1 MKTKKPSGAS
11 AGKTKK
17 TRSGPH
23 PRSERMRQE
32 IVMAAAEAFAKK
44 GYRATTMQE
53 IAAAAGYTAAS
64 LYTYF
69 KSKEEIFRAIVKNL
83 KADLLGTY
91 RERLP
96 AGLSFAQ
103 RLELL
108 LLRQYEL
115 SERRKTA
122 IQLILSTTSEVAP
135 EELSPASDG
144 HKAFCDAFEAWMAE
158 HASPKDLGG
167 ATPQEAA
174 RVLMGISHAFF
185 QDWILGRLDGRLS
198 DAAPRVVSYFLHGIA
213 GDRS

>member
-1 MKTKKPSGAS
+1 MARRDAKTKKP
-11 AGKTKK
+11 KK
-17 TRSGPH
+17 AHKPH
-23 PRSERMRQE
+23 PRSARMREE
-32 IVMAAAEAFAKK
+32 IVIAAAEAFAKK

-53 IAAAAGYTAAS
+53 IAAASGYTAAS

-69 KSKEEIFRAIVKNL
+69 KSKEEIFRGII
-83 KADLLGTY
+83 ADLKGELISTFA
-91 RERLP
+91 ERFP

-108 LLRQYEL
+108 LLRQYDV
-115 SERRKTA
+115 SERRRTA

-144 HKAFCDAFEAWMAE
+144 HVAFCRGFETWLDTNATKA
-158 HASPKDLGG
+158 DLGG
-167 ATPQEAA
+167 TSNQEAS

-185 QDWILGRLDGRLS
+185 QDWILGRLDGRLT
-198 DAAPRVVSYFLHGIA
+198 DAAPRVVGYFLRGIS